1 MYQKRLKLVKTL
13 NYRVILFALAL
24 LFGIIFSIP
33 SLTCTTE
40 IEKEKRENN
49 ETCGP
54 KITLGLDLQGGL
66 HMLLGI
72 KSEVAIESRIK
83 SMAAS
88 VKYIFDD
95 EEIIFDDLRMV
106 DGENLE
112 DKKITF
118 ELLDKDD
125 VIKAQA
131 LLKKELE
138 GTVLSQNGL
147 KFSLA
152 MTAKEVTRTKQ
163 SAISQAVDTIRNRLN
178 EFGLAEPTVAKQGE
192 DKILVEVPGIKT
204 QEDEQRIRELIARA
218 AHLQLMAVD
227 EGRSARVNTMSEA
240 EAKSFGNVILKDVKT
255 PAKYLLRAIPVLDGS
270 MLTDAKVG
278 FDKNNQPVINFALNG
293 QGAKIFG
300 DFTGKYVGKRMAV
313 VLDNNVYSAP
323 VINERIG
330 GGHVQISGNFKL
342 EEAHDLAIALRSGA
356 LLAPVYVMEK
366 RSVGPSLGADNIKA
380 SMIALGLGF
389 VLVVLFMILYYGV
402 AGMIA
407 DVALIGNLFLIL
419 AIMSLFGATLTLPG
433 MAGIVLTVG
442 MAVDANVII
451 NERIRELLHEGKS
464 VAKSIEEGY
473 NKAFTAILDANV
485 TTLIAAVVLWAYGTG
500 PLKGF
505 ALTMGIGI
513 LASMLTA
520 IVGTHGIYQWL
531 LPKIDKNKLGFWFG
545 IKKRGNK

>member
-1 MYQKRLKLVKTL
+1 MYQKRLTLVKTL
-13 NYRVILFALAL
+13 NFRVILFAFAL
-24 LFGIIFSIP
+24 IFGVVFSIP
-33 SLTCTTE
+33 SLTQSE
-40 IEKEKRENN
+40 QGK
-49 ETCGP
+49 

-72 KSEVAIESRIK
+72 KSEIAIESRIK

-106 DGENLE
+106 DGE
-112 DKKITF
+112 KITF

-125 VIKAQA
+125 VIKTKA

-138 GTVLSQNGL
+138 GTVLSENGL

-152 MTAKEVTRTKQ
+152 MTDEEMVRTKQ
-163 SAISQAVDTIRNRLN
+163 NAIQQAVDTIRNRLN

-218 AHLQLMAVD
+218 AHLQLMSVD
-227 EGRSARVNTMSEA
+227 EDRAARVSTMSA
-240 EAKSFGNVILKDVKT
+240 DEAKSFGDVILQDVNT
-255 PAKYLLRAIPVLDGS
+255 PEKYLLRAIPVLDGS

-278 FDKNNQPVINFALNG
+278 FDENNQPVINFTLNG

-300 DFTGKYVGKRMAV
+300 DFTALATEGGKHDRMAI
-313 VLDNNVYSAP
+313 VLDNQVMSAP
-323 VINERIG
+323 QINERIG
-330 GGHVQISGNFKL
+330 GGHVQVSGRFEL
-342 EEAHDLAIALRSGA
+342 SEAHDLAIALRSGA

-366 RSVGPSLGADNIKA
+366 RSVGPSLGADSIR
-380 SMIALGLGF
+380 SSSLALILGF
-389 VLVVLFMILYYGV
+389 VLVIIFMFIYYGM
-402 AGMIA
+402 AGAIA
-407 DVALIGNLFLIL
+407 NVALIGNLFLIL

-464 VAKSIEEGY
+464 VAKSIEDGY
-473 NKAFTAILDANV
+473 SNAFTAIWDANV
-485 TTLIAAVVLWAYGTG
+485 TTLIAATVLYAYGTG
-500 PLKGF
+500 AIKGF
-505 ALTMGIGI
+505 ALTMSIGI

-531 LPKIDKNKLGFWFG
+531 LPKIDKKKLGFWFG
-545 IKKRGNK
+545 IKAEGAK

>member
-1 MYQKRLKLVKTL
+1 VKTL
-13 NYRVILFALAL
+13 NYRVVLFAFAL
-24 LFGIIFSIP
+24 LFGIVFSIP
-33 SLTCTTE
+33 SLTQSE
-40 IEKEKRENN
+40 EGK
-49 ETCGP
+49 

-72 KSEVAIESRIK
+72 KSKVAIESRIK
-83 SMAAS
+83 SMAGT

-106 DGENLE
+106 EGG
-112 DKKITF
+112 KVIF
-118 ELLDKDD
+118 ELLDSDD
-125 VIKAQA
+125 VGKATA
-131 LLKKELE
+131 LLKKEIE
-138 GTVLSQNGL
+138 GTTLSTKGLNFTLEMTQEEKMRTEQN
-147 KFSLA
+147 
-152 MTAKEVTRTKQ
+152 
-163 SAISQAVDTIRNRLN
+163 AIQQAVDTIRNRLN

-227 EGRSARVNTMSEA
+227 EERIARVNTMSEA
-240 EAKSFGNVILKDVKT
+240 EAKSLGNVILKDINT
-255 PAKYLLRAIPVLDGS
+255 PEKYLLRAIPVLDGS

-278 FDKNNQPVINFALNG
+278 FDEGNQPVINFTLNG

-313 VLDNNVYSAP
+313 VLDKNVYSDP

-330 GGHVQISGNFKL
+330 GGRVQISGRFSL

-356 LLAPVYVMEK
+356 LLAPVEVLEK
-366 RSVGPSLGADNIKA
+366 RSVGPSLGADSIA
-380 SMIALGLGF
+380 SSSLALMLGF
-389 VLVVLFMILYYGV
+389 VLVVLFMLIYYGMAGVV
-402 AGMIA
+402 AN
-407 DVALIGNLFLIL
+407 VALIGNLFLIL

-464 VAKSIEEGY
+464 IAKSIEDGY
-473 NKAFTAILDANV
+473 NNAFSAIWDANV
-485 TTLIAAVVLWAYGTG
+485 TTLIAATVLYVYGTG
-500 PLKGF
+500 AIKGF
-505 ALTMGIGI
+505 ALTMSIGI

-520 IVGTHGIYQWL
+520 IVGTHGIYQWI
-531 LPKIDKNKLGFWFG
+531 LPKIDKNKLNFWFG
-545 IKKRGNK
+545 IKKLEGKK

>member
-1 MYQKRLKLVKTL
+1 VKTL
-13 NYRVILFALAL
+13 NYRVILFIFALI
-24 LFGIIFSIP
+24 FGVVFSIP
-33 SLTCTTE
+33 SLTQSE
-40 IEKEKRENN
+40 EGK
-49 ETCGP
+49 

-83 SMAAS
+83 SMAAT

-95 EEIIFDDLRMV
+95 EDIIFDELRMV
-106 DGENLE
+106 DGE
-112 DKKITF
+112 KITF
-118 ELLDKDD
+118 ELLDNDD
-125 VIKAQA
+125 VKKATE

-138 GTVLSQNGL
+138 GITLSQNGL
-147 KFSLA
+147 KFSIE
-152 MTAKEVTRTKQ
+152 MTTEEMVRTKQ
-163 SAISQAVDTIRNRLN
+163 NAISQAVDTIRTRLDS
-178 EFGLAEPTVAKQGE
+178 FGLAEPTVAKQGE

-204 QEDEQRIRELIARA
+204 QADEQRIRELIARA

-227 EGRSARVNTMSEA
+227 EDRIARISTMSVA
-240 EAKSFGNVILKDVKT
+240 EAKSFGDVILEDVNT
-255 PAKYLLRAIPVLDGS
+255 PEKYLLRAIPVLDGS

-278 FDKNNQPVINFALNG
+278 FDKNNQPVINFTLNG

-313 VLDNNVYSAP
+313 VLDNKVYSAP

-330 GGHVQISGNFKL
+330 GGRVQISGNFKL
-342 EEAHDLAIALRSGA
+342 SEAHDLAIALRSGA

-380 SMIALGLGF
+380 SMLALSLGF
-389 VLVVLFMILYYGV
+389 VLVVFFMILYYGMAGLV
-402 AGMIA
+402 ADI
-407 DVALIGNLFLIL
+407 ALIGNLFLIL

-464 VAKSIEEGY
+464 IGKAIEDGY

-545 IKKRGNK
+545 IKKEGKK

>member
-1 MYQKRLKLVKTL
+1 MKL
-13 NYRVILFALAL
+13 NFRIIIFAFALI
-24 LFGIIFSIP
+24 FGVVFSIP
-33 SLTCTTE
+33 SLTQSE
-40 IEKEKRENN
+40 QGK
-49 ETCGP
+49 

-88 VKYIFDD
+88 VKYMFDD
-95 EEIIFDDLRMV
+95 EEIIFDELRMV
-106 DGENLE
+106 DGEE
-112 DKKITF
+112 IVF

-125 VIKAQA
+125 VPKAKK
-131 LLKKELE
+131 LLKEGIE
-138 GTVLSQNGL
+138 GTQLSENGL
-147 KFSLA
+147 KFSLR
-152 MTAKEVTRTKQ
+152 MTDAEMERTKK

-178 EFGLAEPTVAKQGE
+178 EFGLAEPTVAKQGS

-227 EGRSARVNTMSEA
+227 EERISRVSTMSVQ
-240 EAKSFGNVILKDVKT
+240 EAKSFGDVILPDVNT
-255 PAKYLLRAIPVLDGS
+255 PQTYLLRAIPVLDGS

-278 FDKNNQPVINFALNG
+278 FDQNNQPVINFTLNG

-330 GGHVQISGNFKL
+330 GGRVQISGRFKL
-342 EEAHDLAIALRSGA
+342 SEAHDLAIALRSGA

-380 SMIALGLGF
+380 SMEALILGF
-389 VLVVLFMILYYGV
+389 VLVVFFMILYYGM
-402 AGMIA
+402 AGVVA
-407 DVALIGNLFLIL
+407 DVALVGNLFLIL

-464 VAKSIEEGY
+464 IAKSVEDGY
-473 NKAFTAILDANV
+473 DKAFTAILDANV
-485 TTLIAAVVLWAYGTG
+485 TTLIAAMALWAYGTG

-531 LPKIDKNKLGFWFG
+531 LPKINKNKLGFWFG
-545 IKKRGNK
+545 IKMEGKK

>member
-1 MYQKRLKLVKTL
+1 MKTL
-13 NYRVILFALAL
+13 NFRVILFAFAL
-24 LFGIIFSIP
+24 IFGIVFSIP
-33 SLTCTTE
+33 SLTQSE
-40 IEKEKRENN
+40 SGK
-49 ETCGP
+49 

-72 KSEVAIESRIK
+72 KSEIAIESRTK

-106 DGENLE
+106 DG
-112 DKKITF
+112 KQITF
-118 ELLDKDD
+118 ELLDADD
-125 VIKAQA
+125 VAKAKE

-138 GTVLSQNGL
+138 GTVLSEDGL
-147 KFSLA
+147 KFSLE
-152 MTAKEVTRTKQ
+152 MTAEEITRTKQ
-163 SAISQAVDTIRNRLN
+163 NAIKQAVDTIRNRLN

-227 EGRSARVNTMSEA
+227 EDRAARVATMSVN
-240 EAKSFGNVILKDVKT
+240 EAKSFGDVILPDVNT
-255 PAKYLLRAIPVLDGS
+255 QERYLLRQIPVLDGS

-278 FDKNNQPVINFALNG
+278 FDENNQPVINFTLNG

-300 DFTGKYVGKRMAV
+300 DFTAKSIGKRMAV
-313 VLDNNVYSAP
+313 VLDNKVYSAP
-323 VINERIG
+323 SIRERIG
-330 GGHVQISGNFKL
+330 GGRVQISGNFKL

-366 RSVGPSLGADNIKA
+366 RSVGPSLGADSIKA
-380 SMIALGLGF
+380 SSMALALGF
-389 VLVVLFMILYYGV
+389 VLVVLFMILYYGMAGVV
-402 AGMIA
+402 AN
-407 DVALIGNLFLIL
+407 VALIGNLFLIL

-451 NERIRELLHEGKS
+451 NERIRELLYAGKS
-464 VAKSIEEGY
+464 VAKSIEDGY
-473 NKAFTAILDANV
+473 SNAFTAILDANV
-485 TTLIAAVVLWAYGTG
+485 TTLIAAVVLYAYGTG
-500 PLKGF
+500 AIKGF
-505 ALTMGIGI
+505 ALTMSIGI

-520 IVGTHGIYQWL
+520 IVGTHGIYQWI
-531 LPKIDKNKLGFWFG
+531 LPRIDKKKLNFWFG
-545 IKKRGNK
+545 IKAEGAK

>member
-1 MYQKRLKLVKTL
+1 MKL
-13 NYRVILFALAL
+13 NFRIILFALAL
-24 LFGIIFSIP
+24 VFGIVFSIP
-33 SLTCTTE
+33 SLTCTAE
-40 IEKEKRENN
+40 IEKKKHENN

-95 EEIIFDDLRMV
+95 EEIIFDELRMV
-106 DGENLE
+106 DGKE
-112 DKKITF
+112 ITF
-118 ELLDKDD
+118 EILDKDD
-125 VIKAQA
+125 VIKMKK
-131 LLKKELE
+131 LLKEEFK
-138 GTVLSQNGL
+138 GTVLHEDGL
-147 KFSLA
+147 KFSLS
-152 MTAKEVTRTKQ
+152 MTAEEVVRTKQ
-163 SAISQAVDTIRNRLN
+163 NAISQAVDTIRTRLDS
-178 EFGLAEPTVAKQGE
+178 FGLAEPTVAKQGK
-192 DKILVEVPGIKT
+192 DKILVEVPGVKT
-204 QEDEQRIRELIARA
+204 QADEQRIRKLIARA

-227 EGRSARVNTMSEA
+227 EERIARVDSMNPN
-240 EAKSFGNVILKDVKT
+240 EAKSFGDVILTDVNN
-255 PAKYLLRAIPVLDGS
+255 PEKYLLKSIQVLDGS

-278 FDKNNQPVINFALNG
+278 FDKNNQPVINFTLNG

-300 DFTGKYVGKRMAV
+300 DFTELATKDGKHDRMAI
-313 VLDNNVYSAP
+313 VLDNKVISAP
-323 VINERIG
+323 SINERIG
-330 GGHVQISGNFKL
+330 GGRVQVSGRFTL
-342 EEAHDLAIALRSGA
+342 PEAHDLAIALRSGA

-380 SMIALGLGF
+380 SMLALILGF

-402 AGMIA
+402 AGVIA

-464 VAKSIEEGY
+464 VAKSIEDGY

-531 LPKIDKNKLGFWFG
+531 MPKIDKKKLGFWFG
-545 IKKRGNK
+545 IKTEGAK